1 MDATTDEGGSG
12 AAGDGDAAGRADPAG
27 VAAGRPATGSQ
38 AGLGTGPATAPAEVV
53 RANRDWWDREAA
65 GYQREHGPFLA
76 GLREDAPVGDTV
88 GEDPTGGPRVR
99 RLPADLPP
107 RFVWGPEGLDEEQAR
122 LLGPAGSLAGKDVL
136 EVGAGAAQCSRWL
149 LTEGARPT
157 ALDLSSAMLRHG
169 AASDGSVG
177 PALVQADAARLPFA
191 DRSFDL
197 ACSAYGALPF
207 VPDAGAV
214 LAEVARVLRPGGRWV
229 FSVTHPF
236 RWALPDE
243 PGWEGLRVTLSYFD
257 RRPYVEHRADGSL
270 DYAEYHRTVGDWVR
284 LLRGAGLLL
293 EDLVEPE
300 WPEDLTA
307 TWGGWSPLRGQYL
320 PGTAVFV
327 TRTP

>member
-1 MDATTDEGGSG
+1 MGGRGSTQPSATLAQVDATSDGTTPAPAPWPDGGS
-12 AAGDGDAAGRADPAG
+12 
-27 VAAGRPATGSQ
+27 S
-38 AGLGTGPATAPAEVV
+38 AGLGTGAGTAPAEVV

-76 GLREDAPVGDTV
+76 GLRDDDHA
-88 GEDPTGGPRVR
+88 GG
-99 RLPADLPP
+99 ATDLPP

-122 LLGPAGSLAGKDVL
+122 LLGPAGSLQGRDVL
-136 EVGAGAAQCSRWL
+136 EVGAGAAQCSSWL
-149 LTEGARPT
+149 LTEGARPV
-157 ALDLSSAMLRHG
+157 ALDLSAAMLRRG
-169 AASDGSVG
+169 TTGRG

-191 DRSFDL
+191 GDSFDL

-214 LAEVARVLRPGGRWV
+214 LVEVARVLRPGGRWV

-243 PGWEGLRVTLSYFD
+243 PGWEGLRVTMSYFD
-257 RRPYVEHRADGSL
+257 RRPYVEHREDGSL

-284 LLRGAGLLL
+284 LVRGAGLVL

-300 WPEDLTA
+300 WPDEVTT

-327 TRTP
+327 CRLPGSRTAQ